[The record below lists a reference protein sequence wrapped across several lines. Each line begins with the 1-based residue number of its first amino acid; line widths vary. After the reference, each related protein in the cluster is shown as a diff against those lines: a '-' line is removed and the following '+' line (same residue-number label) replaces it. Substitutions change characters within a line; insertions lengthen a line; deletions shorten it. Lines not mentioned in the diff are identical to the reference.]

1 MIHYFIQLLQPNV
14 GGGSG
19 HLWKR
24 QNSHRGHCSDQVRRG
39 GCILLLTD
47 DTLLARFYVF
57 WCGWFQV
64 QVVEIKITI
73 ITISFGIAGPATTA
87 APVRRQL

>member
-1 MIHYFIQLLQPNV
+1 M
-14 GGGSG
+14 
-19 HLWKR
+19 
-24 QNSHRGHCSDQVRRG
+24 
-39 GCILLLTD
+39 LTD

-87 APVRRQL
+87 APVHRQL

>member
-1 MIHYFIQLLQPNV
+1 M
-14 GGGSG
+14 
-19 HLWKR
+19 
-24 QNSHRGHCSDQVRRG
+24 
-39 GCILLLTD
+39 LTD
-47 DTLLARFYVF
+47 DILLARFYVF

>member
-1 MIHYFIQLLQPNV
+1 MGAAEQSQLPLFRSGEEKRRLSHYLIHN
-14 GGGSG
+14 
-19 HLWKR
+19 
-24 QNSHRGHCSDQVRRG
+24 
-39 GCILLLTD
+39 

-87 APVRRQL
+87 APVISRQ

>member
-1 MIHYFIQLLQPNV
+1 M
-14 GGGSG
+14 
-19 HLWKR
+19 
-24 QNSHRGHCSDQVRRG
+24 
-39 GCILLLTD
+39 TD

-87 APVRRQL
+87 APVISRQ

>member
-1 MIHYFIQLLQPNV
+1 MEAAEQSPWPLFR
-14 GGGSG
+14 SG
-19 HLWKR
+19 EE
-24 QNSHRGHCSDQVRRG
+24 RRG